1 MCLMKRLNHFFVR
14 VLLSLWVLSV
24 LPLSAQEPIEVPKLP
39 KKLENK
45 VYYKEGYIVGYNKDL
60 RVPNFVAWRLTSN
73 HTTGPQKRLQNF
85 IEDTEVPIP
94 RATPQ
99 DYKGSGW
106 SRGHLC
112 PAGDNKWSFKAMYD
126 TFLLTNVCPQHPAL
140 NTGMWNQIEMQ
151 CRQWANKYG
160 EVYIVCG
167 PIFFKGEKQT
177 IGPHKV
183 AVPDAFFKVVLCLD
197 VRPKAIGFVCRN
209 TSLDGKKHDYVHS
222 VHEVER
228 ITGFDFFPLLD
239 KSIQDMVENM
249 DDLSVW

>member
-1 MCLMKRLNHFFVR
+1 MHLFNGFCRLISCLFLSAALNAA
-14 VLLSLWVLSV
+14 
-24 LPLSAQEPIEVPKLP
+24 AQEPFEVPKLP
-39 KKLENK
+39 KGVENEL
-45 VYYKEGYIVGYNKDL
+45 YYREGYIVGYNKDL
-60 RVPNFVAWRLTSN
+60 RVPNFVAWCLTSD

-99 DYKGSGW
+99 DYKGSSW

-126 TFLLTNVCPQHPAL
+126 TFLLSNICPQHPAL
-140 NTGMWNQIEMQ
+140 NAGMWNQVEML

-167 PIFFKGEKQT
+167 PIFLKNSEKQT
-177 IGPHKV
+177 IGPNKV

-197 VRPKAIGFVCRN
+197 WQHPKAIGFICRN
-209 TSLDGKKHDYVHS
+209 TALTGKKHDYVHS
-222 VHEVER
+222 VREVER
-228 ITGFDFFPLLD
+228 ITGINFFPLLE
-239 KSIQDMVENM
+239 KSIQDKVEKMN
-249 DDLSVW
+249 DLSIW

>member
-85 IEDTEVPIP
+85 IEATDVPIP

-177 IGPHKV
+177 IGPNKV

-209 TSLDGKKHDYVHS
+209 TALGGKKHDYVHS
-222 VHEVER
+222 VREVER